1 MPSSTAASQIEDLI
15 GNTPLVR
22 LRRIERDVPGI
33 ELYAKAE
40 FFNPGGSVKDR
51 PALNM
56 QGKEE
61 LVVRLIRRRFG
72 SVSDST
78 TAHLDKLS
86 AEQLDELGEALF
98 DFSSPSDLDQ
108 WLTRH

>member
-1 MPSSTAASQIEDLI
+1 VQYLDVSEKKSTMGMMSSW
-15 GNTPLVR
+15 
-22 LRRIERDVPGI
+22 ERKG
-33 ELYAKAE
+33 L
-40 FFNPGGSVKDR
+40 
-51 PALNM
+51 M

-98 DFSSPSDLDQ
+98 DFSSPSDLEQ